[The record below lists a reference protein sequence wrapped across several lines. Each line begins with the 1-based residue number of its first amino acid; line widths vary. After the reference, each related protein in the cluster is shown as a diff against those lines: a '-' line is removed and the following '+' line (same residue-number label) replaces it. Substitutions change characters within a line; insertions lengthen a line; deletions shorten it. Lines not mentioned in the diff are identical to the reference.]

1 MSRKWA
7 TFKAEFSDFTTPPTA
22 ISVSTFRGE
31 DWFGNGEVVMERE
44 TTPCIHLRPVFIV
57 MAVGCS
63 TLFLLGPVIVA
74 VLIAVFAPLD
84 VSIFLAPGAIA
95 FAVIMAWAM
104 SSSVQWVELDGGAIR
119 ARKLLTRRIVTHN
132 VSDIVGIKPLNSN
145 MMGPLE
151 NALADMMMGT
161 SNRGYEL
168 RFRDGS
174 KLGLVRGDMKGLDEF
189 LLVLAAEIA
198 ARCGPFADQ

>member
-1 MSRKWA
+1 M
-7 TFKAEFSDFTTPPTA
+7 
-22 ISVSTFRGE
+22 
-31 DWFGNGEVVMERE
+31 
-44 TTPCIHLRPVFIV
+44 
-57 MAVGCS
+57 
-63 TLFLLGPVIVA
+63 
-74 VLIAVFAPLD
+74 
-84 VSIFLAPGAIA
+84 
-95 FAVIMAWAM
+95 
-104 SSSVQWVELDGGAIR
+104 
-119 ARKLLTRRIVTHN
+119 THN